1 MASAKIDSNGTLP
14 YFSDSL
20 YFFLVPLPAFRV
32 NLAEVEVT
40 AVLRLANER
49 GLPNLLIGGNAVI
62 MLGYI
67 RNTIDLDLLV
77 PESSRSGWFDLMR
90 ELGYRFFHGVN
101 AFAQFEPAERTGMP
115 VDFMFVEQA
124 TWDKLI
130 VDAEEMN
137 LAGER
142 VFLPRPEYL
151 VALKLH
157 AAASPTRRNP
167 EVDWED
173 IRQIVRIC
181 GLDPEEK
188 SFRAL
193 ILRYGGEDALTEIKQ
208 FQ

>member
-1 MASAKIDSNGTLP
+1 METD
-14 YFSDSL
+14 
-20 YFFLVPLPAFRV
+20 
-32 NLAEVEVT
+32 VT

-67 RNTIDLDLLV
+67 RNTADLDLLV
-77 PESSRSGWFDLMR
+77 PESSRSRWLDLMR
-90 ELGYRFFHGVN
+90 ELGYRFFHGVA
-101 AFAQFEPAERTGMP
+101 AFAQFEPRESTGVP

-124 TWDKLI
+124 TWDKL
-130 VDAEEMN
+130 VEGAQEMN

-142 VFLPRPEYL
+142 VLLPRPEYL

-157 AAASPTRRNP
+157 AAASPTRTHP

-181 GLDPEEK
+181 ALDPDEE

-193 ILRYGGEDALTEIKQ
+193 ILRYGGEDARTRIKE
-208 FQ
+208 FR